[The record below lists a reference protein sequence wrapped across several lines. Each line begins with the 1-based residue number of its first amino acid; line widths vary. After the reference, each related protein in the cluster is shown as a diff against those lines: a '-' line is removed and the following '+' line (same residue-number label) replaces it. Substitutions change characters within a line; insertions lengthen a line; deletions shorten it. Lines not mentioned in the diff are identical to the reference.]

1 MFAAKLQVRGI
12 SNLER
17 VIARSEIPCLRFG
30 TGSAILVRLVG
41 R

>member
-17 VIARSEIPCLRFG
+17 VIERLAK
-30 TGSAILVRLVG
+30 SAEAIS
-41 R
+41 